1 MLSLY
6 IPLQTLRS
14 DVLDRGKAIAH
25 AYITQKKIHR
35 LIFWPSIETAGTNLM
50 TSTNHGHFFWMAMET
65 GHVSIIFSIIYYST
79 LNYIEW
85 MCWIVELYIYIY
97 QVQIKSN
104 NISISFPS
112 LNGEKKIIIRFWTK
126 TKLNGSKPHPSCGH
140 TTTKP
145 FFKIKLSK

>member
-85 MCWIVELYIYIY
+85 MCWIVELYIYLSSSN
-97 QVQIKSN
+97 QV
-104 NISISFPS
+104 
-112 LNGEKKIIIRFWTK
+112 
-126 TKLNGSKPHPSCGH
+126 
-140 TTTKP
+140 
-145 FFKIKLSK
+145 

>member
-35 LIFWPSIETAGTNLM
+35 LIFRPSIETAGTNLM

-65 GHVSIIFSIIYYST
+65 GHVSIIFSVIYYSTT

-85 MCWIVELYIYIY
+85 MC
-97 QVQIKSN
+97 
-104 NISISFPS
+104 
-112 LNGEKKIIIRFWTK
+112 
-126 TKLNGSKPHPSCGH
+126 
-140 TTTKP
+140 
-145 FFKIKLSK
+145 